1 MKNVGNMSFSQELL
15 GLVYD
20 TTLSFVNSVSKKDR
34 KKYGQFFTSRKTA
47 EYMAS
52 LFAIDFSKTELRL
65 LDAGAGTGILITA
78 LVERLRKSGYEGK
91 ITAVCYENDENVL
104 PVLKINLRNIKEV
117 YNVEYEIRTENYLLS
132 QHFSDMSLFNDSVEH
147 YDMIIGNPP
156 YMKIAKE
163 TPEAKSMSEICH
175 GSPNLYFLFFAMGIH
190 NLKKGHELVYIIPR
204 SWTSGAYFERFRKYL
219 FTHCVITDIH
229 IFGSRDKVFDGDS
242 VLQETMIIKVRKTLI
257 KPQYINMSTS
267 ETSDFMNIE
276 TCNVEYDTIVA
287 ANQFVFLVTNSW
299 EAEILSRVNSQTN
312 TLQSD
317 ELRMRTGIIVDFRTK
332 DVLRDNMEEGSYPL
346 FYSHHIKNGRVSW
359 PVGHDAEYIVTDR
372 SAYLQ
377 ENTDYLFVKRFT
389 SKEEKRRLQ
398 CGIYLKN
405 DHSQY
410 KYISTQNKINYI
422 KCDAPELAYGLFVI
436 LNSSLYDAYYRI
448 LNGSTQVNSTEINCM
463 PVPSK
468 ESIRQM
474 GRELIGM
481 ELTETN
487 CDKIIDRWI
496 K

>member
-1 MKNVGNMSFSQELL
+1 
-15 GLVYD
+15 
-20 TTLSFVNSVSKKDR
+20 
-34 KKYGQFFTSRKTA
+34 
-47 EYMAS
+47 
-52 LFAIDFSKTELRL
+52 
-65 LDAGAGTGILITA
+65 
-78 LVERLRKSGYEGK
+78 
-91 ITAVCYENDENVL
+91 
-104 PVLKINLRNIKEV
+104 
-117 YNVEYEIRTENYLLS
+117 
-132 QHFSDMSLFNDSVEH
+132 
-147 YDMIIGNPP
+147 
-156 YMKIAKE
+156 
-163 TPEAKSMSEICH
+163 
-175 GSPNLYFLFFAMGIH
+175 
-190 NLKKGHELVYIIPR
+190 
-204 SWTSGAYFERFRKYL
+204 
-219 FTHCVITDIH
+219 
-229 IFGSRDKVFDGDS
+229 
-242 VLQETMIIKVRKTLI
+242 
-257 KPQYINMSTS
+257 MSTS

-276 TCNVEYDTIVA
+276 TCNVEYDIIVA
-287 ANQFVFLVTNSW
+287 ANQFVFLVTNSR

-359 PVGHDAEYIVTDR
+359 PVGREAEYIVTDR

>member
-1 MKNVGNMSFSQELL
+1 MLQNYQRLL
-15 GLVYD
+15 TFLSLIVFGLLLRFWVITPVD
-20 TTLSFVNSVSKKDR
+20 KLTILSIAVAN
-34 KKYGQFFTSRKTA
+34 G
-47 EYMAS
+47 
-52 LFAIDFSKTELRL
+52 DFSNRL
-65 LDAGAGTGILITA
+65 
-78 LVERLRKSGYEGK
+78 K
-91 ITAVCYENDENVL
+91 
-104 PVLKINLRNIKEV
+104 
-117 YNVEYEIRTENYLLS
+117 
-132 QHFSDMSLFNDSVEH
+132 
-147 YDMIIGNPP
+147 
-156 YMKIAKE
+156 
-163 TPEAKSMSEICH
+163 
-175 GSPNLYFLFFAMGIH
+175 
-190 NLKKGHELVYIIPR
+190 LKKGKFTGEFDTLSSTINFMLDSIEEQIKEIKEKELYLQNLIDAIPDAVRIIDED
-204 SWTSGAYFERFRKYL
+204 YN
-219 FTHCVITDIH
+219 ITLSNKTYNEQIKQ
-229 IFGSRDKVFDGDS
+229 KVFFKSDKCYGS
-242 VLQETMIIKVRKTLI
+242 YCNNASA
-257 KPQYINMSTS
+257 PCNNSQYI
-267 ETSDFMNIE
+267 
-276 TCNVEYDTIVA
+276 CP
-287 ANQFVFLVTNSW
+287 LK
-299 EAEILSRVNSQTN
+299 
-312 TLQSD
+312 
-317 ELRMRTGIIVDFRTK
+317 ELKKSKFTGIIVDFRTK
-332 DVLRDNMEEGSYPL
+332 DVLRDNREEGSYPL

-359 PVGHDAEYIVTDR
+359 PVGREAEYIVTDR

-377 ENTDYLFVKRFT
+377 KNTDYLFVKRFT